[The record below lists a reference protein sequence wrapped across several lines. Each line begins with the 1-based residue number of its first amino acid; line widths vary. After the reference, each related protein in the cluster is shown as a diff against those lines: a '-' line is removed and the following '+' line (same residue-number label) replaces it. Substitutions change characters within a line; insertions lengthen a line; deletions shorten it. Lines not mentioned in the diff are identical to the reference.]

1 MSYNNVND
9 KISLNEMK
17 NIIYRKIQDN
27 KEKLSLQWKS
37 PRGTKTKILYTWLL
51 ATRWIYYTYFFNIL
65 KHPIRNNQR
74 NGNKII
80 LDNLFIWNFINKIF
94 I

>member
-27 KEKLSLQWKS
+27 KEKLSLQWKR
-37 PRGTKTKILYTWLL
+37 PRGTKTKILYTW
-51 ATRWIYYTYFFNIL
+51 
-65 KHPIRNNQR
+65 
-74 NGNKII
+74 
-80 LDNLFIWNFINKIF
+80 
-94 I
+94 